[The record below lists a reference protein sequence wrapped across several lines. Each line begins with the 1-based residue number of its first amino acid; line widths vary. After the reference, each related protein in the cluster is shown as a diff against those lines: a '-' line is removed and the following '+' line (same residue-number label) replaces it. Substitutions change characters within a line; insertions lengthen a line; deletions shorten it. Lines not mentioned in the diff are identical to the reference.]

1 MKMFFIITTLLLSS
15 CSNIQFG
22 WDKDCQC
29 QIKKEF

>member
-1 MKMFFIITTLLLSS
+1 MKKYLMIATLLLSS

-22 WDKDCQC
+22 WDEDCQC